1 MALGVRCKL
10 AIVLLAGL
18 IASPAAAIPVPVPKP
33 RPPVPPADIHGR
45 DFEDLVADRYWAW
58 IGEADAVIERRLA
71 EERFER
77 TLTVGKDET
86 LLGLMLRSGVES
98 AAAYQAIDSLRDV
111 FDPRQLRRGQ
121 KIALVFGPA
130 GWGRE
135 EAERPLVEIALKPRI
150 EEEIAVRR
158 ADDGFAAERVVL
170 PLTKRIEYAAGYV
183 TSSLYEAAQ
192 EAELPLRVLYEMANA
207 YGYDVDFQRDLRE
220 GDMFEVLY
228 ERFELEDGSPARN
241 GDILAARMHLSGQT
255 IAVYRFEGEFYK
267 RDGRAVRKALMRT
280 PINGA
285 RLTSKFGMRR
295 HPILGYS
302 RMHRGV
308 DFAAPSGTPIMA
320 AGNGVVV
327 YAGRRGGY
335 GNYVKIRHND
345 TYETAYAHLSRYAK
359 GIRKGQR
366 VRQGEIIAYV
376 GSTGQSTGP
385 HLHFEVHKKGSQINP
400 LALKSLQSDRLKG
413 EKLATFKA
421 LVARRDRAMDGFT
434 GSGMIAELPADR
446 R

>member
-1 MALGVRCKL
+1 MAQGVRCRL
-10 AIVLLAGL
+10 AAIVFAGL
-18 IASPAAAIPVPVPKP
+18 IATPALAAVPVPVPKP
-33 RPPVPPADIHGR
+33 SPPVPPADVLGR
-45 DFEDLVADRYWAW
+45 DFEDLVEPRFWAW
-58 IGEADAVIERRLA
+58 TSEPDAVIERRVA
-71 EERFER
+71 EEPSRR

-111 FDPRQLRRGQ
+111 FDPRSLRRGQ
-121 KIALVFGPA
+121 EIAIVFGPA
-130 GWGRE
+130 GWGSE
-135 EAERPLVEIALKPRI
+135 ERPLVQVALKPRI

-158 ADDGFAAERVVL
+158 AADGFAAERIVH
-170 PLTKRIEYAAGYV
+170 PLEKRIDYAAGYV
-183 TSSLYEAAQ
+183 VTSLYDAAREAD
-192 EAELPLRVLYEMANA
+192 LPLRVLYDMANA

-228 ERFELEDGSPARN
+228 ERYVLKDGRPAKD
-241 GDILAARMHLSGQT
+241 GDILAARLHLSGET
-255 IAVYRFEGEFYK
+255 ISVYRYEGEFYK
-267 RDGRAVRKALMRT
+267 SDGRTVRKALMRT

-285 RLTSKFGMRR
+285 RLTSKFGMRH

-308 DFAAPSGTPIMA
+308 DFAAPRGTPIMA

-345 TYETAYAHLSRYAK
+345 TYETAYAHLNRFAG
-359 GIRKGQR
+359 GIRTGQR
-366 VRQGEIIAYV
+366 VRQGQVIAFV
-376 GSTGQSTGP
+376 GTTGQSTGP
-385 HLHFEVHKKGSQINP
+385 HLHFEVLKKGSQINP
-400 LALKSLQSDRLKG
+400 LALKSLQSDRLDGKR
-413 EKLATFKA
+413 LAAFRA
-421 LVARRDRAMDGFT
+421 LVQRRDRAMDGFT
-434 GSGMIAELPADR
+434 GSGLIAELPADR